1 MKKLNVN
8 NANNG
13 SIFLGI
19 VFVIILLSENGWG
32 ACINIPETFSLGS
45 FHVCNSTGCSGP
57 DECQYKATCQDAV
70 SYIRENCPSVHIGNG
85 YYYIQPTPGITSYNY
100 PGSGTIFTCPQTN
113 TNCYVDASAGYFT
126 LNCRYNIR
134 GSNQCEADSAVCVS
148 QGNFWT
154 TDPSASCGKSCKI
167 NHCTAADTAWLS
179 TSIAACT
186 GSNNYAIVNTD
197 STCEHVGTC
206 CPNDSIPEGNSCKWR
221 CDSLLTQCNGRAGA
235 LFGAVLPDTSVSGQ
249 DTTFSYQCFYN
260 CAHSPNPDSTVYLVE
275 GNTILAGPSDSIADG
290 IKSEWF
296 SSIRSTT
303 GSIYVYDYLSPSAS
317 EYVDSI
323 AAMKCVEHLWRC
335 VINSKYVYWYDNQEV
350 PAGCTNIV
358 RVK

>member
-1 MKKLNVN
+1 MRKLNLITVVL
-8 NANNG
+8 A
-13 SIFLGI
+13 
-19 VFVIILLSENGWG
+19 VLLWSVSGWG
-32 ACINIPETFSLGS
+32 ACTSRSYAGNYLMYWTTCPEQSYCEMQVSNIFYRCGSDCDPCSFLTLTSNQACSFSPGS
-45 FHVCNSTGCSGP
+45 ACSGGSSVGCSDGSSG
-57 DECQYKATCQDAV
+57 K
-70 SYIRENCPSVHIGNG
+70 
-85 YYYIQPTPGITSYNY
+85 
-100 PGSGTIFTCPQTN
+100 SGTTSNYQLIVYTCE
-113 TNCYVDASAGYFT
+113 SK
-126 LNCRYNIR
+126 
-134 GSNQCEADSAVCVS
+134 CEADSIACELA
-148 QGNFWT
+148 GNIWQ
-154 TDPSASCGKSCKI
+154 TDISASCGKSCKV
-167 NHCTAADTAWLS
+167 NHCTAADTTWLS

-206 CPNDSIPEGNSCKWR
+206 CPNDSIPSGNTCKWR
-221 CDSLLTQCNGRAGA
+221 CDSVLTACSNRTGD
-235 LFGAVLPDTSVSGQ
+235 LFGAVLPDTSVSGE

-260 CAHSPNPDSTVYLVE
+260 CAHSPNPDSTVYIVE
-275 GNTILAGPSDSIADG
+275 GNTVLAGPNDSIADG

-323 AAMKCVEHLWRC
+323 TAMKCVEHLWRC
-335 VINSKYVYWYDNQEV
+335 VINNKYVYWYDNQEV

>member
-1 MKKLNVN
+1 MNNLNVN
-8 NANNG
+8 NTRNC
-13 SIFLGI
+13 SIFLG
-19 VFVIILLSENGWG
+19 VVLAVLLLSVSGW
-32 ACINIPETFSLGS
+32 ADCATSVMEYRLGCYMGEAS
-45 FHVCNSTGCSGP
+45 CKS
-57 DECQYKATCQDAV
+57 
-70 SYIRENCPSVHIGNG
+70 SYAPSCGWTAG
-85 YYYIQPTPGITSYNY
+85 RPKLASY
-100 PGSGTIFTCPQTN
+100 TN
-113 TNCYVDASAGYFT
+113 TYRSDCCYSSDITCCAT
-126 LNCRYNIR
+126 
-134 GSNQCEADSAVCVS
+134 QCDADSLHCYRA
-148 QGNFWT
+148 GGTWT
-154 TDPSASCGKSCKI
+154 NTGASTCGGYSCKI
-167 NHCTAADTAWLS
+167 NHCKAADSTWLS

-186 GSNNYAIVNTD
+186 GSNNYALVNTD

-206 CPNDSIPEGNSCKWR
+206 CPNDSIPSGNTCKWR

-235 LFGAVLPDTSVSGQ
+235 LFGAVLPDTSVSGE

-260 CAHSPNPDSTVYLVE
+260 CAYSPNPDSTVYLVE
-275 GNTILAGPSDSIADG
+275 GNTVLAGPSDSISDG

-296 SSIRSTT
+296 NSIRSTT

-335 VINSKYVYWYDNQEV
+335 VINNKYVYWYDNQEV

>member
-1 MKKLNVN
+1 MNKLRGMLLAVLLLVVANAWGGCFNVYN
-8 NANNG
+8 NNTFPIGNPQ
-13 SIFLGI
+13 ICDC
-19 VFVIILLSENGWG
+19 NG
-32 ACINIPETFSLGS
+32 ACATSDVCGS
-45 FHVCNSTGCSGP
+45 
-57 DECQYKATCQDAV
+57 
-70 SYIRENCPSVHIGNG
+70 CPSSWDRTSEPIRPYVYING
-85 YYYIQPTPGITSYNY
+85 VN
-100 PGSGTIFTCPQTN
+100 QT
-113 TNCYVDASAGYFT
+113 AS
-126 LNCRYNIR
+126 NIR
-134 GSNQCEADSAVCVS
+134 CSSTPSSCAANTLTKYCKYGMACDTRNEADSVNCELS
-148 QGNFWT
+148 GNIWQ
-154 TDPSASCGKSCKI
+154 DGACKV
-167 NHCTAADTAWLS
+167 NHCNAADSLWLS
-179 TSIAACT
+179 TSITACT

-206 CPNDSIPEGNSCKWR
+206 CPNDSIPSGNTCKWR
-221 CDSLLTQCNGRAGA
+221 CDSVLTQCNGRSGA

-260 CAHSPNPDSTVYLVE
+260 CAYSPNPDSMVYIVE

-335 VINSKYVYWYDNQEV
+335 VINNKYVYWYDNQEV

>member
-1 MKKLNVN
+1 MNKSNITLLHIVLFIL
-8 NANNG
+8 
-13 SIFLGI
+13 SIAFAT
-19 VFVIILLSENGWG
+19 VNGWCECTSRNMNSFYQLHWTTCNMDYCSKSTDALYYRCG
-32 ACINIPETFSLGS
+32 SDCDPCSLMSLTSNQSCTFNPDYACSDGNTVGCPDG
-45 FHVCNSTGCSGP
+45 STGLSGSTR
-57 DECQYKATCQDAV
+57 DYRLIIYTCD
-70 SYIRENCPSVHIGNG
+70 S
-85 YYYIQPTPGITSYNY
+85 
-100 PGSGTIFTCPQTN
+100 
-113 TNCYVDASAGYFT
+113 
-126 LNCRYNIR
+126 
-134 GSNQCEADSAVCVS
+134 QCEADSITCIS
-148 QGNFWT
+148 GGNIWT
-154 TDPSASCGKSCKI
+154 DAGASTCGGKTCKI
-167 NHCTAADTAWLS
+167 NHCKAADSTWLS

-186 GSNNYAIVNTD
+186 GSNNYSLVNTD

-206 CPNDSIPEGNSCKWR
+206 CPNDSIPSGNTCKWR
-221 CDSLLTQCNGRAGA
+221 CDSILTTCNGRTGS
-235 LFGAVLPDTSVSGQ
+235 LFGAVLPDTSVSGE

-260 CAHSPNPDSTVYLVE
+260 CAYSPNPDSTVYLVE
-275 GNTILAGPSDSIADG
+275 GNTVLSGPNDSIADG

-335 VINSKYVYWYDNQEV
+335 VINNKYVYWYDNQEV

>member
-1 MKKLNVN
+1 MKKL
-8 NANNG
+8 
-13 SIFLGI
+13 SITLLT
-19 VFVIILLSENGWG
+19 ILLFAVVNVSGTCTTTIKDDGYNCTGNPALSCRSENSSGTVYFGCYTTDFGGTWVHSSF
-32 ACINIPETFSLGS
+32 ACYSQYC
-45 FHVCNSTGCSGP
+45 HVSVGLSGTT
-57 DECQYKATCQDAV
+57 CKATVTTC
-70 SYIRENCPSVHIGNG
+70 S
-85 YYYIQPTPGITSYNY
+85 TP
-100 PGSGTIFTCPQTN
+100 
-113 TNCYVDASAGYFT
+113 A
-126 LNCRYNIR
+126 
-134 GSNQCEADSAVCVS
+134 EADSVNCELDGNIW
-148 QGNFWT
+148 QGGT
-154 TDPSASCGKSCKI
+154 CKI
-167 NHCTAADTAWLS
+167 NHCKAADSTWLS

-186 GSNNYAIVNTD
+186 GSNNYALVNTD

-206 CPNDSIPEGNSCKWR
+206 CPNDSIPSGNTCKWR
-221 CDSLLTQCNGRAGA
+221 CDSALTQCNGRVGS
-235 LFGAVLPDTSVSGQ
+235 LFGAVLPDTSVSGE

-260 CAHSPNPDSTVYLVE
+260 CTYSPNPDSTVYLVE
-275 GNTILAGPSDSIADG
+275 GNTVLSGPSDSIADG

-335 VINSKYVYWYDNQEV
+335 VVNNKYVYWYDNQEV

>member
-1 MKKLNVN
+1 MNKLSGKLLQAVL
-8 NANNG
+8 
-13 SIFLGI
+13 F
-19 VFVIILLSENGWG
+19 ILYVTLAAVDGWG
-32 ACINIPETFSLGS
+32 ACRNITDISENSVCGDSRGCRNPYNCTSSIYVGSCSLSESYCGS
-45 FHVCNSTGCSGP
+45 VTTSMTMTGGYRHIVQCSCDYWNG
-57 DECQYKATCQDAV
+57 ECRLTYCDTKA
-70 SYIRENCPSVHIGNG
+70 
-85 YYYIQPTPGITSYNY
+85 
-100 PGSGTIFTCPQTN
+100 
-113 TNCYVDASAGYFT
+113 
-126 LNCRYNIR
+126 
-134 GSNQCEADSAVCVS
+134 EADSLSCML
-148 QGNFWT
+148 QGNIWQDGT
-154 TDPSASCGKSCKI
+154 CKI
-167 NHCTAADTAWLS
+167 NHCTASDSAWLS

-206 CPNDSIPEGNSCKWR
+206 CPNDSIPSGNVCKWR
-221 CDSLLTQCNGRAGA
+221 CDSVLTTCNGRVGS
-235 LFGAVLPDTSVSGQ
+235 LFGAVLPDTSVSGE

-260 CAHSPNPDSTVYLVE
+260 CAYSPNPDSTVYLVE
-275 GNTILAGPSDSIADG
+275 GNTVLSGPNDSIADG

-335 VINSKYVYWYDNQEV
+335 VINNKYVYWYDNQEV

>member
-1 MKKLNVN
+1 MKKINIMFAVIAMLLLGSNCWSACTTSQWTGEGSWNIAGANLIHSTCHGGLCKVYLPDVCNGIKNVPSNIIPARRANCYGYKSGFHGVSDIYVCPDN
-8 NANNG
+8 NYNHHVCIDPIDMNCANNT
-13 SIFLGI
+13 LD
-19 VFVIILLSENGWG
+19 VYE
-32 ACINIPETFSLGS
+32 
-45 FHVCNSTGCSGP
+45 
-57 DECQYKATCQDAV
+57 
-70 SYIRENCPSVHIGNG
+70 IRCT
-85 YYYIQPTPGITSYNY
+85 QLCDT
-100 PGSGTIFTCPQTN
+100 QT
-113 TNCYVDASAGYFT
+113 
-126 LNCRYNIR
+126 
-134 GSNQCEADSAVCVS
+134 EADSVNCELKGNIW
-148 QGNFWT
+148 QGGT
-154 TDPSASCGKSCKI
+154 CKV
-167 NHCTAADTAWLS
+167 NHCKAVDSTWLS

-186 GSNNYAIVNTD
+186 GSNNYALVNTD

-206 CPNDSIPEGNSCKWR
+206 CPNDSIPSGNTCKWR
-221 CDSLLTQCNGRAGA
+221 CDSVLTACSNRTGD

-260 CAHSPNPDSTVYLVE
+260 CAHSPNPDSTVYIVE

-303 GSIYVYDYLSPSAS
+303 GSIYVYDYLSPTAS

-335 VINSKYVYWYDNQEV
+335 VINNKYVYWYDNQEV

>member
-1 MKKLNVN
+1 MNKISGMLLFILSV
-8 NANNG
+8 ALATVDGWSACTLSQSPITTVDYECQDG
-13 SIFLGI
+13 SIRPNYVESVNRF
-19 VFVIILLSENGWG
+19 
-32 ACINIPETFSLGS
+32 
-45 FHVCNSTGCSGP
+45 CNSSVQGTVNAEYIMQNNCSNRWVLK
-57 DECQYKATCQDAV
+57 ECPICNSSSGLGE
-70 SYIRENCPSVHIGNG
+70 SY
-85 YYYIQPTPGITSYNY
+85 
-100 PGSGTIFTCPQTN
+100 FTFYCCDSDCEVDSLVCLQHGDTWTN
-113 TNCYVDASAGYFT
+113 TGASTCGGY
-126 LNCRYNIR
+126 
-134 GSNQCEADSAVCVS
+134 
-148 QGNFWT
+148 
-154 TDPSASCGKSCKI
+154 SCKI
-167 NHCTAADTAWLS
+167 NHCKAADSTWLS

-186 GSNNYAIVNTD
+186 GSNNYALVNTD

-206 CPNDSIPEGNSCKWR
+206 CPNDSIPSGNTCKWR

-235 LFGAVLPDTSVSGQ
+235 LFGAVLPDTSVSGE

-260 CAHSPNPDSTVYLVE
+260 CAYSPNPDSTVYLVE
-275 GNTILAGPSDSIADG
+275 GNTVLAGPSDSISDG

-296 SSIRSTT
+296 NSIRSTT

-335 VINSKYVYWYDNQEV
+335 VINNKYVYWYDNQEV

>member
-1 MKKLNVN
+1 MKKLNMMFAVMF
-8 NANNG
+8 A
-13 SIFLGI
+13 
-19 VFVIILLSENGWG
+19 VFSHAVH
-32 ACINIPETFSLGS
+32 AQDRCFVAPEFR
-45 FHVCNSTGCSGP
+45 TGCYG
-57 DECQYKATCQDAV
+57 
-70 SYIRENCPSVHIGNG
+70 G
-85 YYYIQPTPGITSYNY
+85 
-100 PGSGTIFTCPQTN
+100 
-113 TNCYVDASAGYFT
+113 ASACYSYYPALGANVCGGYGGYVARVSANYT
-126 LNCRYNIR
+126 NDCC
-134 GSNQCEADSAVCVS
+134 NQTYYCCVNPTQCDADRLSCIS
-148 QGNFWT
+148 QGNIWQD
-154 TDPSASCGKSCKI
+154 DPSATCGKSCKV
-167 NHCTAADTAWLS
+167 NNCKAADSTWLS

-186 GSNNYAIVNTD
+186 GSNNYALVNTD
-197 STCEHVGTC
+197 STCEHVGAC
-206 CPNDSIPEGNSCKWR
+206 CDGLDSIPEGSTCKWR
-221 CDSLLTQCNGRAGA
+221 CDSVLTQCNGRAGA

-260 CAHSPNPDSTVYLVE
+260 CAHSPNPDSTVYIVE

-296 SSIRSTT
+296 RSIRSTT

-335 VINSKYVYWYDNQEV
+335 VINNKYVYWYDNQEV

>member
-1 MKKLNVN
+1 MKTNKSNEALIQVVLFILSIALATVSGWSNCNVSV
-8 NANNG
+8 A
-13 SIFLGI
+13 STFYHLGK
-19 VFVIILLSENGWG
+19 
-32 ACINIPETFSLGS
+32 CTTFSSGYCYGK
-45 FHVCNSTGCSGP
+45 FGPDKCQDKCFGGGYWQRNPCNSSS
-57 DECQYKATCQDAV
+57 DIFVKIV
-70 SYIRENCPSVHIGNG
+70 S
-85 YYYIQPTPGITSYNY
+85 IQPSDSSWCTADNQCGNDDP
-100 PGSGTIFTCPQTN
+100 TIVPYILCCQ
-113 TNCYVDASAGYFT
+113 
-126 LNCRYNIR
+126 
-134 GSNQCEADSAVCVS
+134 NQCEADSATCVS
-148 QGNFWT
+148 AGNVWQD
-154 TDPSASCGKSCKI
+154 DPSASCGKSCKI
-167 NHCTAADTAWLS
+167 NHCKAADSTWLS

-206 CPNDSIPEGNSCKWR
+206 CSNDSIPSGNVCKWR
-221 CDSLLTQCNGRAGA
+221 CDSALTQCI
-235 LFGAVLPDTSVSGQ
+235 GAVLPDTSVSGE

-260 CAHSPNPDSTVYLVE
+260 CAYSPNPDSTVYLVE
-275 GNTILAGPSDSIADG
+275 GNTVLSGPNDSIADG

-335 VINSKYVYWYDNQEV
+335 VINNKYVYWYDNQEV

>member
-1 MKKLNVN
+1 MKKLNLMVV
-8 NANNG
+8 A
-13 SIFLGI
+13 L
-19 VFVIILLSENGWG
+19 VVLALSVNGWG
-32 ACINIPETFSLGS
+32 ACSYS
-45 FHVCNSTGCSGP
+45 STGYTVYPNNTNNYCKGDPRVDRPIPLCSTTPACNGGVF
-57 DECQYKATCQDAV
+57 DV
-70 SYIRENCPSVHIGNG
+70 SS
-85 YYYIQPTPGITSYNY
+85 YYYTDCHTNYNGRNTCSYVEWSTSTYN
-100 PGSGTIFTCPQTN
+100 
-113 TNCYVDASAGYFT
+113 
-126 LNCRYNIR
+126 NIKCTR
-134 GSNQCEADSAVCVS
+134 QCSTKAEADSISCFL
-148 QGNFWT
+148 QGNIWQGGT
-154 TDPSASCGKSCKI
+154 CKI
-167 NHCTAADTAWLS
+167 NHCNAADSTWLS

-186 GSNNYAIVNTD
+186 GSNNYALVNTD

-206 CPNDSIPEGNSCKWR
+206 CPNDSIPSGNTCKWR
-221 CDSLLTQCNGRAGA
+221 CDSVLTQCNGRDGA
-235 LFGAVLPDTSVSGQ
+235 LFGAVLPDTSVSDQ

-260 CAHSPNPDSTVYLVE
+260 CAHSPNPDSTVYIVE
-275 GNTILAGPSDSIADG
+275 GNTVLAGPSDSIADG

-335 VINSKYVYWYDNQEV
+335 VINNKYVYWYDNQEV

>member
-1 MKKLNVN
+1 MNKLSGMLLAVLLLAVA
-8 NANNG
+8 NA
-13 SIFLGI
+13 
-19 VFVIILLSENGWG
+19 WG
-32 ACINIPETFSLGS
+32 ACIYKPVITQSVEVK
-45 FHVCNSTGCSGP
+45 VCAGACSANG
-57 DECQYKATCQDAV
+57 CQYKASCEAALEASANACPPTHHFNGYFYVEPMANSRF
-70 SYIRENCPSVHIGNG
+70 SYYIPGSGSIFNCPSTNTGCYGDAPNG
-85 YYYIQPTPGITSYNY
+85 YFGVGCSYQLQCDNQCDADSVVCINN
-100 PGSGTIFTCPQTN
+100 GDTWTN
-113 TNCYVDASAGYFT
+113 TGASTCG
-126 LNCRYNIR
+126 
-134 GSNQCEADSAVCVS
+134 
-148 QGNFWT
+148 
-154 TDPSASCGKSCKI
+154 GKSCKI
-167 NHCTAADTAWLS
+167 NHCKAADSTWLS

-206 CPNDSIPEGNSCKWR
+206 CPNDSIPSGNTCKWR
-221 CDSLLTQCNGRAGA
+221 CDSVLTACINRTGD

-260 CAHSPNPDSTVYLVE
+260 CAHSPNPDSTVYIVE
-275 GNTILAGPSDSIADG
+275 GNTVLAGPSDSIADG

-296 SSIRSTT
+296 NSIRSTT

-335 VINSKYVYWYDNQEV
+335 VINNKYVYWYDNQEV

>member
-1 MKKLNVN
+1 MNNLNVN
-8 NANNG
+8 NTRNC
-13 SIFLGI
+13 SIFLG
-19 VFVIILLSENGWG
+19 VVLAVILLSVSGWG
-32 ACINIPETFSLGS
+32 AC
-45 FHVCNSTGCSGP
+45 STYTDYIYTGTSMSGP
-57 DECQYKATCQDAV
+57 DYRCKMNAV
-70 SYIRENCPSVHIGNG
+70 VSWAAGSAERPCVSGEMHGCSV
-85 YYYIQPTPGITSYNY
+85 
-100 PGSGTIFTCPQTN
+100 SGTATSSTTIIKS
-113 TNCYVDASAGYFT
+113 CYYESDVNRTRVEFLQCG
-126 LNCRYNIR
+126 
-134 GSNQCEADSAVCVS
+134 NQCETDSLQCINA
-148 QGNFWT
+148 GGTWT
-154 TDPSASCGKSCKI
+154 NTGASTCGGYSCKI
-167 NHCTAADTAWLS
+167 NHCKAADSTWLS

-186 GSNNYAIVNTD
+186 GSNNYALVNTD

-206 CPNDSIPEGNSCKWR
+206 CPNDSIPSGNTCKWR

-235 LFGAVLPDTSVSGQ
+235 LFGAVLPDTSVSGE

-260 CAHSPNPDSTVYLVE
+260 CAYSPNPDSTVYLVE
-275 GNTILAGPSDSIADG
+275 GNTVLAGPSDSISDG

-296 SSIRSTT
+296 NSIRSTT

-335 VINSKYVYWYDNQEV
+335 VINNKYVYWYDNQEV

>member
-1 MKKLNVN
+1 MKRLNL
-8 NANNG
+8 NNG
-13 SIFLGI
+13 NALLG
-19 VFVIILLSENGWG
+19 FVIVVLLLSASGWA
-32 ACINIPETFSLGS
+32 ACTSAGEYHDFQWTY
-45 FHVCNSTGCSGP
+45 CNR
-57 DECQYKATCQDAV
+57 YA
-70 SYIRENCPSVHIGNG
+70 NCPNACTNFCSAPKPVVPDG
-85 YYYIQPTPGITSYNY
+85 YVIT
-100 PGSGTIFTCPQTN
+100 GSCEYRTSTN
-113 TNCYVDASAGYFT
+113 TPLCGRFTGTTSDCSEGTDSWGRQIACDGYVHCDT
-126 LNCRYNIR
+126 K
-134 GSNQCEADSAVCVS
+134 CEADSIACELAGDVW
-148 QGNFWT
+148 Q
-154 TDPSASCGKSCKI
+154 TDQSASCGKSCKV
-167 NHCTAADTAWLS
+167 NHCNVADSTWLS

-206 CPNDSIPEGNSCKWR
+206 CSNDSIPSGNTCKWR
-221 CDSLLTQCNGRAGA
+221 CDSVLTTCGNRTGE
-235 LFGAVLPDTSVSGQ
+235 LFGGVLPDTSISGQ
-249 DTTFSYQCFYN
+249 DTTFSYQCYYN
-260 CAHSPNPDSTVYLVE
+260 CSHSPNPDSTVYLVE
-275 GNTILAGPSDSIADG
+275 GNIVLSGPSDSIADG

-303 GSIYVYDYLSPSAS
+303 GSIYVYDYLSPAAS

>member
-1 MKKLNVN
+1 MNKLCGMLLAALLLAAADAWSYCEPKNTVVTGNDYACDNGKVRSNYVESVARQCAVQIANHVN
-8 NANNG
+8 CSADGFVNIKCPVCYGTSLSNAYHE
-13 SIFLGI
+13 SI
-19 VFVIILLSENGWG
+19 
-32 ACINIPETFSLGS
+32 C
-45 FHVCNSTGCSGP
+45 CSS
-57 DECQYKATCQDAV
+57 K
-70 SYIRENCPSVHIGNG
+70 S
-85 YYYIQPTPGITSYNY
+85 
-100 PGSGTIFTCPQTN
+100 
-113 TNCYVDASAGYFT
+113 
-126 LNCRYNIR
+126 
-134 GSNQCEADSAVCVS
+134 EADSLSCLL
-148 QGNFWT
+148 QGNVWQGGT
-154 TDPSASCGKSCKI
+154 CKI
-167 NHCTAADTAWLS
+167 NHCKAADSTWLS

-206 CPNDSIPEGNSCKWR
+206 CPNDSIPSGNTCKWR
-221 CDSLLTQCNGRAGA
+221 CDSVLTACNGRTGD

-260 CAHSPNPDSTVYLVE
+260 CAYSPNPDSTVYLVE
-275 GNTILAGPSDSIADG
+275 GNTVLSGPNDSIADG

-335 VINSKYVYWYDNQEV
+335 VINKKYVYWYDNQEV